1 MPAPKGNQH
10 AKGHGKGRPS
20 KFNKLDLKKVKKV
33 AAKGWTNEEMA
44 DFFEVALSTWNKWKV
59 DFVDFSDALKEW
71 KTEADERIE
80 RSLYERALGYS
91 HPEEKIFQHNG
102 EALRVNTRKQYAP
115 DPTSMIFW
123 LKNRQPEKWRDKVDV
138 ESRQD
143 IHIHMPDKA
152 KDF

>member
-10 AKGHGKGRPS
+10 AKGNKGGRPS
-20 KFNKLDLKKVKKV
+20 KFKHLDLSKVKKV
-33 AAKGWTNEEMA
+33 ASKGWTNEEMA
-44 DFFEVALSTWNKWKV
+44 DFFEVALSTWHKWRV
-59 DFVDFSDALKEW
+59 DFVEFSDALKEW
-71 KTEADERIE
+71 KAEADSRVE

-91 HPEEKIFQHNG
+91 HPEEKIFNNNG
-102 EALRVNTRKQYAP
+102 EALRVSTTKHYAP

-123 LKNRQPEKWRDKVDV
+123 LKNRQPEQWRDKVDV

-143 IHIHMPDKA
+143 IHIHMTDKA